1 MALPE
6 TVSAGA
12 AGHLG
17 DHEEIHKLL
26 NSAYLNVR
34 DPDYGAAGDGTTDDT
49 AAIQAAIDDLANGYG
64 PANTVGGTV
73 YLPNGVYKVSSA
85 LLLKNKVQLVGTGAR
100 ASIIQAAAGFLS
112 NVDVQQNTTT
122 LSAAITTTSETSI
135 TVTSASA
142 FPPHGTFKIKIDTEI
157 LHVTAG
163 NGTTTWTVIRGRD
176 GTTAATHLNA
186 ATVKEVISRVVEFGD
201 GVSDV
206 SHFAFGSRL
215 TDLDVDGNDVA
226 LTTCVFTQQGNEQC
240 GIQDCLINGY
250 RQYGVYWA
258 PGASIL
264 RVRDAEVY
272 GHSNGATY
280 GVYSRAWGQNAC
292 INVTSIG
299 TGAGSLRHAADFC
312 VVASDTSVI
321 DCHAEGAV
329 DGFYGGLNAISLV
342 VQLIGHS
349 SVDNLL
355 HISGNTEWVTA
366 HLLDANS
373 ATNILIDDLA
383 GLTVTSANEGVL
395 RSYNQRSTR
404 IGKAIIR
411 AGTGTPEAAV
421 TAAVGSLFLRTDGAA
436 NTTLYIKQTGTGN
449 TGWAAVTP

>member
-6 TVSAGA
+6 TVTAGS

-26 NSAYLNVR
+26 NSAYVNVR
-34 DPDYGAAGDGTTDDT
+34 DPEYGAAGDGTADDT
-49 AAIQAAIDDLANGYG
+49 AEIQAAIDDLANGYG
-64 PANTVGGTV
+64 PANTIGGTV

-122 LSAAITTTSETSI
+122 LTAGIDATQTSI
-135 TVTSASA
+135 TVASASA
-142 FPPHGTFKIKIDTEI
+142 FPPHGTFKAKIDTEI
-157 LHVTAG
+157 IHVTAG
-163 NGTTTWTVIRGRD
+163 NGTGSWTVIRGRD
-176 GTTAATHLNA
+176 GTSGATHSNA
-186 ATVKEVISRVVEFGD
+186 ATVTEVISRVVEFGD

-215 TDLDVDGNDVA
+215 TDLAVDANDQA
-226 LTTCVFTQQGNEQC
+226 LTTSVFTQQGNEQC
-240 GIQDCLINGY
+240 GIQDCLIQGY

-292 INVTSIG
+292 MNVTSIG
-299 TGAGSLRHAADFC
+299 TGAGSLRHAADYA
-312 VVASDTSVI
+312 VVASDTSVF

-329 DGFYGGLNAISLV
+329 DGYYGGLNATGIV
-342 VQLIGHS
+342 FQLYGHS

-355 HISGNTEWVTA
+355 HITGNTEWIVA
-366 HLLDANS
+366 HDLNANG
-373 ATNILIDDLA
+373 ATNTLVDDLA
-383 GLTVTSANEGVL
+383 GLTITSATAGII
-395 RSYNQRSTR
+395 RSYWQREIR
-404 IGKAIIR
+404 LNKAIIR
-411 AGTGTPEAAV
+411 AGTGTPEAAL